1 MPPPRAGAR
10 IEAPQETAMSTLNAE
25 QRQQLE
31 AALRQR
37 QAQLD
42 QQIAEHQGAGRVEM
56 AAELIAEEAHDT
68 RERGADREL
77 AELGR
82 VSAALRRLAEPAFGT
97 CADCGEAIRFERL
110 LAEPWTTRCLASA
123 NAAEGHQAHH
133 RL

>member
-1 MPPPRAGAR
+1 
-10 IEAPQETAMSTLNAE
+10 MSTLNTE
-25 QRQQLE
+25 QRQRLE

-56 AAELIAEEAHDT
+56 AAEWVAEDAHDA
-68 RERGADREL
+68 RERDADREVALARADREL

-82 VSAALRRLAEPAFGT
+82 VSTALGRLAEPDFGT
-97 CADCGEAIRFERL
+97 CAGCGEAIRFERL
-110 LAEPWTTRCLASA
+110 LAEPWATRCVACAS
-123 NAAEGHQAHH
+123 AAEGHQVHH

>member
-1 MPPPRAGAR
+1 
-10 IEAPQETAMSTLNAE
+10 MSTLNAE
-25 QRQQLE
+25 QRHQLE

-42 QQIAEHQGAGRVEM
+42 QQRAEHQGAGRVEM
-56 AAELIAEEAHDT
+56 AAELMAEEAHDT
-68 RERGADREL
+68 RERDADREVALARADREL

-110 LAEPWTTRCLASA
+110 LAEPWTTRCLACAS
-123 NAAEGHQAHH
+123 AAEGHQAHA

>member
-1 MPPPRAGAR
+1 
-10 IEAPQETAMSTLNAE
+10 MSTLNAE

-68 RERGADREL
+68 RERDADREL

-110 LAEPWTTRCLASA
+110 LAEPWTTRCLACAS
-123 NAAEGHQAHH
+123 AAEGHQAHA